1 VLEIAE
7 EDAVC
12 VLDRSSGEGLLLDV
26 RVELACS
33 ADDEAG
39 VGIAA

>member
-1 VLEIAE
+1 MVLEIAE
-7 EDAVC
+7 EEAVC
-12 VLDRSSGEGLLLDV
+12 VLDRCNGEGLLL

-33 ADDEAG
+33 PDDEAAG

>member
-1 VLEIAE
+1 
-7 EDAVC
+7 
-12 VLDRSSGEGLLLDV
+12 VLDRCNGEGLLL

-33 ADDEAG
+33 PDDEAG